1 MLSGKLKVAIRVD
14 SSTAI
19 GSGHLM
25 RCLTLADRM
34 RKEKNAEVHF
44 VSRDL
49 EGNLYGKIRE
59 KGFFL
64 HVLPR
69 YPLNESLTGYAAWLT
84 VSQNVDAA
92 ETKAVLQE
100 IGKVNRLVVDNYALD
115 ITWERDMRPFTDD
128 IFVIDDL
135 ANRKHD
141 CDILLEQGFRFNQES
156 RYLGLVPAHCKLLLG
171 PAHALLREEFYE
183 VKAQAR
189 KRMGTIGNILVFY
202 GGSDLTGETE
212 KAIYALERIALSNVQ
227 VHVVVGSSN
236 RRKEI
241 IRVLCE
247 RQGFFYYEQVDNM
260 AEMMNEADL
269 MLGAGGGTALERCFL
284 KLPSIVTATAENQR
298 EGCECCAQLGLSEY
312 LGFYDEVSVDL
323 IVEKLR
329 SMGKK
334 ELMNMAEN
342 CAEVFHC
349 GCNFDSEKNRGRC
362 AQFEGRWLYES

>member
-1 MLSGKLKVAIRVD
+1 MISGKLSDMKVAIRVD

-25 RCLTLADRM
+25 RCLTLAQRM
-34 RKEKNAEVHF
+34 RKKINAEVHF
-44 VSRDL
+44 ISREL
-49 EGNLYGKIRE
+49 EGNLHGKIRE
-59 KGFFL
+59 MGFFL

-69 YPLNESLTGYAAWLT
+69 HPLDKSLTEYAVWLT
-84 VSQNVDAA
+84 VSQEVDLE
-92 ETKAVLQE
+92 ETKAILQE
-100 IGKVNRLVVDNYALD
+100 IGKVDRLVVDNYALD
-115 ITWERDMRPFTDD
+115 IKWEREMRSFADE

-141 CDILLEQGFRFNQES
+141 CDILLEQGFRFNHES
-156 RYLGLVPAHCKLLLG
+156 RYMGLVPPHCKLLLG

-183 VKAQAR
+183 VKALAR
-189 KRMGTIGNILVFY
+189 KRTGTIGNVLVFY

-212 KAIYALERIALSNVQ
+212 KAIHALERVAFSNVQ
-227 VHVVVGSSN
+227 VHVVVGCSN

-247 RQGFFYYEQVDNM
+247 RQGFFYYKQVDNM
-260 AEMMNEADL
+260 AKMMDDADI

-284 KLPSIVTATAENQR
+284 GLPAIVTATAENQR
-298 EGCECCAQLGLSEY
+298 EGCECCAHLGLSEY
-312 LGFYDEVSVDL
+312 LGFYDEVNVDL
-323 IVEKLR
+323 IAEKLR

-342 CAEVFHC
+342 CVEVF
-349 GCNFDSEKNRGRC
+349 R
-362 AQFEGRWLYES
+362 YECKWDCK